1 MYITTINEQ
10 WRDNPSELLST
21 TKNRGGD
28 MVSPNKAISRIR
40 VRKLFGTYDY
50 SLSASKHASNPDRLM
65 ILYGDNGSGKT
76 TILRTLFHLLA
87 PERSE
92 GHKSAVSKVP
102 FMRFDVNFSSG
113 DHVWAQRP
121 ENKIIGSFT
130 MGVRLARKKEM
141 AIEFIADDQGSV
153 KAPPKTNAF
162 LSRLKQLDIS
172 LYFLSDD
179 RTVQLAG
186 QAPREDLFIRRESSE
201 ERGVT
206 YVDTQVELFQRRRL
220 ENLEIQS
227 QQILLES
234 IKRAEMWIQSQA
246 VRGAAEGESNVNT
259 LYSEILT
266 RISAFPLET
275 TPVPPDTVQK
285 LEGRVGQLEARSK
298 QFAQYGLLPE
308 FNGRDILNIIK
319 SAPPS
324 HLRIITNVVTPYIES
339 VEKKLDAMEHLQR
352 QIDALVNILNSF
364 FTRKKVNFEIHQGFT
379 ITTEG
384 GKQLMPQMLSSGER
398 HLLLLFFNTL
408 ITLDRPSIFIIDE
421 PEISLNIKWQ
431 RRLLSS
437 LLECAGKNPVQYLF
451 ATHSFELLAQYR
463 NNVAKLSEMS
473 EGSNGREAN
482 SQ

>member
-1 MYITTINEQ
+1 MIS
-10 WRDNPSELLST
+10 R
-21 TKNRGGD
+21 
-28 MVSPNKAISRIR
+28 NKAIKRIR

-50 SLSASKHASNPDRLM
+50 SLSASEDASDPDRLM

-76 TILRTLFHLLA
+76 TILKTLFHLLA
-87 PERSE
+87 PERRE
-92 GHKSAVSKVP
+92 GHKSAVAKVP
-102 FMRFDVNFSSG
+102 FTRFEINFTSG

-130 MGVRLARKKEM
+130 MGVHLARKKDM
-141 AIEFIADDQGSV
+141 TREFIADDQGAV
-153 KAPPKTNAF
+153 EAPDEVNRF
-162 LSRLKQLDIS
+162 LSRLKQLNVS

-186 QAPREDLFIRRESSE
+186 QAPRENLFIGQAFSE
-201 ERGVT
+201 EEVVD
-206 YVDTQVELFQRRRL
+206 YKDTQLRLFRRTCGESL
-220 ENLEIQS
+220 EKQS

-234 IKRAEMWIQSQA
+234 IKRAEIWIQSQA

-266 RISAFPLET
+266 RISALPLET
-275 TPVPPDTVQK
+275 TPILPDTLQK
-285 LEGRVGQLEARSK
+285 IEGRVGQLEARSK

-319 SAPPS
+319 SAPTS
-324 HLRIITNVVTPYIES
+324 HLRIITNIITPNIDS
-339 VEKKLDAMEHLQR
+339 VEKKLDAMERLQR
-352 QIDALVNILNSF
+352 QIDALVSIVNSF
-364 FTRKKVNFEIHQGFT
+364 LTRKKVNFEIHQGFS
-379 ITTEG
+379 ITTED
-384 GKQLMPQMLSSGER
+384 GKQLVPQMLSSGER

-408 ITLDRPSIFIIDE
+408 IALDRPSIFIIDE

-451 ATHSFELLAQYR
+451 ATHSFEILAQYR
-463 NNVAKLSEMS
+463 GNAAKLSETS
-473 EGSNGREAN
+473 EGSNGREAD
-482 SQ
+482 S

>member
-1 MYITTINEQ
+1 MIS
-10 WRDNPSELLST
+10 R
-21 TKNRGGD
+21 
-28 MVSPNKAISRIR
+28 NKAIKRIR

-50 SLSASKHASNPDRLM
+50 SLSASEDASDPDRLM

-76 TILRTLFHLLA
+76 TILKTLFHLLA
-87 PERSE
+87 PERRE
-92 GHKSAVSKVP
+92 GHKSAVAKVP
-102 FMRFDVNFSSG
+102 FTRFEINFTSG

-130 MGVRLARKKEM
+130 MGVHLARKKDM
-141 AIEFIADDQGSV
+141 TREFIADDQGAV
-153 KAPPKTNAF
+153 EAPDEVNRF
-162 LSRLKQLDIS
+162 LSRLKQLNVS

-186 QAPREDLFIRRESSE
+186 QAPRENLFIGQAFSE
-201 ERGVT
+201 EEVVD
-206 YVDTQVELFQRRRL
+206 YKDTQLRLFRRTCGESL
-220 ENLEIQS
+220 EKQS

-234 IKRAEMWIQSQA
+234 IKRAEIWIQSQA

-266 RISAFPLET
+266 RISALPLET
-275 TPVPPDTVQK
+275 TPILPDTLQK
-285 LEGRVGQLEARSK
+285 IEGRVGQLEARSK

-319 SAPPS
+319 SAPTS
-324 HLRIITNVVTPYIES
+324 HLRIITNIITPYIDS
-339 VEKKLDAMEHLQR
+339 VEKKLDAMERLQR
-352 QIDALVNILNSF
+352 QIDALVSIVNSF
-364 FTRKKVNFEIHQGFT
+364 LTRKKVNFEIHQGFS
-379 ITTEG
+379 ITTED
-384 GKQLMPQMLSSGER
+384 GKQLVPQMLSSGER

-408 ITLDRPSIFIIDE
+408 IALDRPSIFIIDE

-451 ATHSFELLAQYR
+451 ATHSFEILAQYR
-463 NNVAKLSEMS
+463 GNAAKLSETS
-473 EGSNGREAN
+473 EGSNGREAD
-482 SQ
+482 S